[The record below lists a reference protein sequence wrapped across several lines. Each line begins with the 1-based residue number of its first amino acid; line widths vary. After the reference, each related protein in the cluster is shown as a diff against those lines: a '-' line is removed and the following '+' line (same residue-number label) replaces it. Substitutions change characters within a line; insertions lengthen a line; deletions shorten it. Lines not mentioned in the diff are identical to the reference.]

1 MENKVKRGI
10 RPCNG
15 RSIAIC
21 VITFLLTVVLLSLAI
36 TANANTFKFL
46 FVILAVA
53 WIILGVLLLVIYT
66 YGYNSP
72 IYIDAQSLSQKR
84 FGKIIIFDYNEI
96 DKVIFKQSMFL
107 KVPPIISLCC
117 KNQKIAFELTSDVLD
132 VITANCSYEEMLEKI
147 NKILKNNSI

>member
-36 TANANTFKFL
+36 TANEKTFKFL
-46 FVILAVA
+46 FVILGVA
-53 WIILGVLLLVIYT
+53 CIILGVLLLVIYT

-96 DKVIFKQSMFL
+96 DEVILKQSMFL

-117 KNQKIAFELTSDVLD
+117 KKQKISFELTSDILD
-132 VITANCSYEEMLEKI
+132 EISAVCSCDGMLVKI
-147 NKILKNNSI
+147 NKIIRDNSI

>member
-21 VITFLLTVVLLSLAI
+21 VITFLLTVVLLSLSI

-53 WIILGVLLLVIYT
+53 WIILGVLLFAIYM
-66 YGYNSP
+66 YRYNSP
-72 IYIDAQSLSQKR
+72 IYIDEQSISQKQ
-84 FGKIIIFDYNEI
+84 FGKTIKFEYSEVDNIT
-96 DKVIFKQSMFL
+96 FKHSMFL

-117 KNQKIAFELTSDVLD
+117 KNQKIAFELTSDILD
-132 VITANCSYEEMLEKI
+132 EISAHCSCDDMLVKI
-147 NKILKNNSI
+147 NKIIRDNSI